1 VKPVPTTRRMF
12 HLKKLKLPF
21 ENVGEFMLL
30 DYVVQ

>member
-1 VKPVPTTRRMF
+1 MF